1 MSSLIDA
8 YARLAPRASELLLT
22 IKEIG
27 INKIEL
33 ATRLDVSSATA
44 SLMISVSKAFTPE
57 ELGQGTGLSF
67 EKFRIIATSGKKS
80 PTPTLIGNNSET
92 TL

>member
-33 ATRLDVSSATA
+33 AARLDVSSATA
-44 SLMISVSKAFTPE
+44 SLTISVSKAFTPE
-57 ELGQGTGLSF
+57 GLGQGAGLSF
-67 EKFRIIATSGKKS
+67 
-80 PTPTLIGNNSET
+80 
-92 TL
+92 